1 MSSFDE
7 KILNAVSDIAAIT
20 GTNPFKDKWVSIL
33 GDSISTYEGYTPEGN
48 ETYYPK
54 SNVDDVKKTW
64 WHLLLTRLGAKLC
77 VNESCS
83 GRHVCGEE
91 TQDAV
96 NVCGNLHRVAGQ
108 TYINLDGSTDTPTAD
123 IKPDIILVMLG
134 MNDFNHGK
142 TLGTFSASM
151 GSDMNTDFYTSYNK
165 MMVKLIGSNYS
176 NAQIYCIEPNYSNQL
191 GLFGSNGAGNKQ
203 IEYNE
208 AINKVANLYGVNSI
222 HLSRIGIIKSNQ
234 DRYLIENIHPNA
246 TCMKMIANQCYN
258 EMMANNCL
266 Y

>member
-7 KILNAVSDIAAIT
+7 KILNAVSDIAAAT
-20 GTNPFKDKWVSIL
+20 NNPFKDKWVSIL

-54 SNVDDVKKTW
+54 SNVDDVSKTW

-77 VNESCS
+77 VNESWNS
-83 GRHVCGEE
+83 REVCGSEE
-91 TQDAV
+91 NDMESAL
-96 NVCGNLHRVAGQ
+96 GKLHRVAGQ

-123 IKPDIILVMLG
+123 IQPDIILIMLG
-134 MNDFNHGK
+134 MNDYNHSC
-142 TLGTFSASM
+142 TLGTYEVGRYNETNGEFYHNYNRMLLNIVGSA
-151 GSDMNTDFYTSYNK
+151 YKY
-165 MMVKLIGSNYS
+165 
-176 NAQIYCIEPNYSNQL
+176 AQVYCIEPNYSDTFGFLGTNSKTNRQL
-191 GLFGSNGAGNKQ
+191 DF
-203 IEYNE
+203 NE
-208 AINKVANLYGVNSI
+208 AINKEANLYGVNVI
-222 HLSRIGIIKSNQ
+222 HLSRLGINKANQ
-234 DRYLIENIHPNA
+234 DRYLIESIHPNA